1 MLAVRALACVGLMWT
16 CLAAAVPIAGPI
28 AGPIARSGSHDVADA
43 FVTGEQA
50 TVGFFDGWDSPAVD
64 PRRPVTEDLPFTG
77 APLEALA
84 VAASGLALTG
94 VLLAV
99 GARRRRRAG
108 VRRLT

>member
-1 MLAVRALACVGLMWT
+1 MLAARALACVGLMWT
-16 CLAAAVPIAGPI
+16 CLAAAVPV
-28 AGPIARSGSHDVADA
+28 SHDVADA

-50 TVGFFDGWDSPAVD
+50 TVGFFDGWDSPAAD

-99 GARRRRRAG
+99 GARRRRRAE

>member
-1 MLAVRALACVGLMWT
+1 MLAARALACVGLMWT
-16 CLAAAVPIAGPI
+16 CLAAAVPISVPV
-28 AGPIARSGSHDVADA
+28 SHDVADA

-50 TVGFFDGWDSPAVD
+50 TVEFFDGWESPAVD
-64 PRRPVTEDLPFTG
+64 PRRPVAEDLPFTG

-99 GARRRRRAG
+99 GNRRRRRAEA
-108 VRRLT
+108 RRLT